1 MLTPKRT
8 LVEVAV
14 DSVASA
20 VMAEALG
27 ADRIELC
34 QCLELG
40 GFTPSP
46 GLLAAVRR
54 RVQVP
59 VFVMVRGA
67 GGGFQYD
74 SAEVEVMVEDVKR
87 AREAGANGIVV
98 GALTGSGHIDQ
109 AATRAMVAAAE
120 TLPVTFHRAI
130 DQVPDLPEALEHLVR
145 LGVVRVLSSGGPTTA
160 FAGRGVLAEMTRRA
174 AGRLVILA
182 GGGVLGEHVAQ
193 LVRETGVAEVHL
205 SGVILDNKSP
215 DQGYGRASMPNRA
228 RLEAVMAALA

>member
-1 MLTPKRT
+1 MLTPKTT

-54 RVQVP
+54 RVMVP

-74 SAEVEVMVEDVKR
+74 RSEVEVMVDDVKR
-87 AREAGANGIVV
+87 ARESGANGIVI
-98 GALTGSGHIDQ
+98 GALTAEGHVDQ
-109 AATRAMVAAAE
+109 PATNAMVAAAE
-120 TLPVTFHRAI
+120 ALPVTFHRAI
-130 DQVPDLPEALEHLVR
+130 DQVPDLPEALEQLVR
-145 LGVVRVLSSGGPTTA
+145 LGVVRILSSGGLSTA
-160 FAGRGVLAEMTRRA
+160 FAGRGVLAEMTRRT
-174 AGRLVILA
+174 AGRLTILA
-182 GGGVLGEHVAQ
+182 GGGVVGEHVVQ
-193 LVRETGVAEVHL
+193 LVRETGVSEVHL
-205 SGVILDNKSP
+205 SGVILDSTSP
-215 DQGYGRASMPNRA
+215 DQGYGRASAPNRI